1 MVTNHRVQIFQFI
14 FHFALLDSVRPP
26 SDEEDEER
34 VSHQVPA
41 NPNCTKAQKFQ
52 NKCHLIKGV
61 AKSETPAHNNMF
73 METQNRQVALINT

>member
-1 MVTNHRVQIFQFI
+1 MVTNCHAQIFQRTFQ
-14 FHFALLDSVRPP
+14 FALLDSARPP
-26 SDEEDEER
+26 SDEEDEDG
-34 VSHQVPA
+34 VGHQVPA
-41 NPNCTKAQKFQ
+41 NPNGAEAQKFQ